1 MKKISK
7 IRIHNFQSHEDT
19 EVELSHGM
27 NVFYGQSDN
36 GKSSIIRAL
45 SSVLFRDKFYM
56 RSGENRG
63 EVSITIDS
71 HTLSRHKSIKG
82 TNISEKFVL
91 DSVAFRKIGKKLP
104 DEILNATKMK
114 PIELTDGS
122 LVNLNLQTQHEG
134 KFLLSDNYGDG
145 FRARITSLAA
155 SEALDRASMEAAKE
169 HREAKSELNYEAD
182 KRLHETEERISKYKD
197 LESHLEFFKSINN
210 KYKELQR
217 LETKIRDLRQVNFAL
232 KGAKKIN
239 DYRGAIR
246 SLIDHCNSN
255 LVRLSILFCLYKAKE
270 VTNTKILPTLPSLD
284 LIHKSIDRLRLYTS
298 LWSKNG
304 EVARCVYNIKDLGHE
319 RNDCEEML
327 TDFMNEIKVCPLC
340 QNEL

>member
-7 IRIHNFQSHEDT
+7 IKIRNFQSHEDT
-19 EVELSHGM
+19 EVDLAPGM

-56 RSGENRG
+56 RSGEVKG
-63 EVSITIDS
+63 EVSIIIDS
-71 HTLSRHKSIKG
+71 HNVSRHKSIKG

-155 SEALDRASMEAAKE
+155 SETLDRASMEAAKE
-169 HREAKSELNYEAD
+169 HRETKSTLNYEAD
-182 KRLHETEERISKYKD
+182 KRLHETEERLSKYKD
-197 LESHLEFFKSINN
+197 LESHLESLKEINN
-210 KYKELQR
+210 KYKS
-217 LETKIRDLRQVNFAL
+217 LEKLESKIRDLKQVNFAL
-232 KGAKKIN
+232 KGINRIN
-239 DYRGAIR
+239 DYGGSIR
-246 SLIDHCNSN
+246 SLIDHCSSN
-255 LVRLSILFCLYKAKE
+255 LVRLSILLCLYKAKE
-270 VTNTKILPTLPSLD
+270 VTNTRILPTLPSLD
-284 LIHKSIDRLRLYTS
+284 TIHRSIDKLRLYTS

-304 EVARCVYNIKDLGHE
+304 EIARCIYNIKDLGHE

-327 TDFMNEIKVCPLC
+327 TDFMNEIKICPLC